1 MKSTAFQKFRW
12 QFLVATNG
20 HHIVGMNKAISCCNF
35 GADPIDE
42 FSMRAGAPLSD
53 LCVVSAQAYGVLEK
67 LTNAM
72 ILSVSSYSSFTTS
85 HAFFQASCAQA
96 ICSSSSGHSHLPP
109 IRAS

>member
-1 MKSTAFQKFRW
+1 MKCIAFKKLRR

-20 HHIVGMNKAISCCNF
+20 RRIVAMNETVSCCNF
-35 GADPIDE
+35 GADPVDK
-42 FSMRAGAPLSD
+42 FSTSAGAPLSD
-53 LCVVSAQAYGVLEK
+53 LCDISVQAHGALEK
-67 LTNAM
+67 LTNDM